1 MRVFLVCGGIMAS
14 KNKKISTR
22 WAEGRSFFGKRYVFF
37 SSLDKSPF
45 YGSVEAHFKNTKD
58 VLHPKTNDPDSQSS
72 INYIENYLNMIRQLA
87 ENEKS
92 AEIQFLKENQKNN
105 SPLSKILSGFETGK
119 VDYIQFIKLI
129 NETLKDSNI
138 FKKNLETQINNIKA
152 IQERIES
159 QEKSQPGS
167 KEKLNKEYLNSYKL
181 YSNQIQ
187 QLLKEKLEKMEYEY
201 KTTQSQFI
209 ADKINS
215 LISELANNEKFINL
229 IITELNTLLT
239 RKASPSEIIT
249 VIQNLAVQTISN
261 AIKIHSEALFNFSNE
276 KYKQIIDEII
286 SETTGDLNKNLSS
299 IMQKTYS
306 KVFSSEK
313 KDITRIET
321 IALKDGDGIAKILQ
335 ENEGRLNSELFK
347 IFDKNTQEKLNKL
360 YENLNNKMGRELS
373 NARRELTTAVKKA
386 IQDEAKKQTN
396 QEINVIL
403 NDENIRDQ
411 ALLSLNS
418 IRKNKN
424 ANASLKDLISSQLK
438 ISRISAPSVGEIIA
452 SPDFLNELNQKITSN
467 IPGNVIQLKNDVSFT
482 INFNDNINVLI
493 EKLYTN
499 KNSSHIKILK
509 EYKKMID
516 DAAKN
521 FLEEYNNNTK
531 GKTDVEAARKAYINQ
546 MKKIADA
553 QTELITS
560 SSASLADLQK
570 YLNNFLLGSVS
581 VKEYSYYNNDL
592 GYHAGSLGGGGRA
605 TEVIPNLL
613 KMMEIG
619 GLTPMDVELVIEAV
633 LNCNEGLMGANME
646 EDIKNYLIAGAAM
659 MLFDDGFANAEKF
672 LEYMKKTLFMNDAP
686 KVVHLLHLNSTY
698 IPQSFILFNIYDN
711 LLEVYSD
718 IITFHD
724 NTKNGEIGKT
734 KVRNQLYINNNI
746 TEENLTIPE
755 GPSAERWNYVSNEA
769 QKEVTIQYLF
779 MAGML
784 DILEEL
790 EKAFEQK

>member
-1 MRVFLVCGGIMAS
+1 MAS
-14 KNKKISTR
+14 KSKKISTS

-37 SSLDKSPF
+37 SSLDKSSFF
-45 YGSVEAHFKNTKD
+45 YENVKAHFKKTKD
-58 VLHPKTNDPDSQSS
+58 TLRPKPNDSDSQSS
-72 INYIENYLNMIRQLA
+72 ITYIENYLNMIRQLA

-92 AEIQFLKENQKNN
+92 AEIQFLKENQKDN

-167 KEKLNKEYLNSYKL
+167 KEKLNKEYLDSYKL

-187 QLLKEKLEKMEYEY
+187 QLLKEKLEKMEHEY

-215 LISELANNEKFINL
+215 LISELANNEEFINL
-229 IITELNTLLT
+229 IITELDTLLT
-239 RKASPSEIIT
+239 RQASSNEIIT
-249 VIQNLAVQTISN
+249 AIQNLAVQTISK
-261 AIKIHSEALFNFSNE
+261 AMKIHSEALFNFSNE
-276 KYKQIIDEII
+276 KYKQIIDGIM
-286 SETTGDLNKNLSS
+286 SETIGDLNKNLSS

-313 KDITRIET
+313 KDIARIET

-347 IFDKNTQEKLNKL
+347 IFDKDTQEKLNKL

-373 NARRELTTAVKKA
+373 KARRDLTAAVKKA
-386 IQDEAKKQTN
+386 IQSEAQKQTN
-396 QEINVIL
+396 QEINVII
-403 NDENIRDQ
+403 NDANIREQ

-418 IRKNKN
+418 IRKNKS
-424 ANASLKDLISSQLK
+424 ASASLNDLVSSQLK
-438 ISRISAPSVGEIIA
+438 ISRISAPSVGEIVA
-452 SPDFLNELNQKITSN
+452 SPDFLNELNKKITSN

-482 INFNDNINVLI
+482 VNFNDDINVLI

-499 KNSSHIKILK
+499 GNSSHIKILK

-521 FLEEYNNNTK
+521 FLEEYNNNAK
-531 GKTDVEAARKAYINQ
+531 GKTDVEAARNAYINQ

-553 QTELITS
+553 QIELITS
-560 SSASLADLQK
+560 SSISIADLQK
-570 YLNNFLLGSVS
+570 YLNNFLLGSIS

-592 GYHAGSLGGGGRA
+592 GYHAGSLGGGGKA

-633 LNCNEGLMGANME
+633 LNCNEGLMGAGME

-672 LEYMKKTLFMNDAP
+672 LEYMKKTLFMHDAP
-686 KVVHLLHLNSTY
+686 KVVHLLHLNTTY

-724 NTKNGEIGKT
+724 STKNGEIGKT
-734 KVRNQLYINNNI
+734 KVRNKLYINNNI

-755 GPSAERWNYVSNEA
+755 GSSAERWNYVSNKA
-769 QKEVTIQYLF
+769 QEEVTIQYLF

-784 DILEEL
+784 DILEEI